1 MWSPTI
7 IDCQLWHGT
16 FVVTNGVQTTT
27 TDLFDIP
34 ASYFDFHSSVS
45 HAMELPSDDEGC
57 GLLPI
62 QNPMD
67 GMSNLKRTRKTQT
80 KPVTRPAGKPK
91 GRPKAKVKTP
101 KHIPLPLADD
111 TGVSEMILP
120 SDDEGAIDLE
130 IPSASVDPPAR
141 RPTAAPCR
149 AVRSSGAAAVEPE
162 ILDWES
168 NRLKDAAAMIQSKVT
183 IPYHDLV
190 GMIQSANYATM
201 GNEARDDLWEV
212 YSCPRMT
219 PKMRSMG
226 GKASRSYDLA
236 HYFDLSEENYQ
247 RLLIQDVCLCRPK
260 FLMLS
265 PPCRYVCQLMH
276 SNWGKMP
283 PQKRMLNLVQA
294 CNHIDMAMW
303 LADIQLSNG
312 NEFGFEHPG
321 LSLAWGRES
330 VTKLY
335 NTKELF
341 VVALG

>member
-1 MWSPTI
+1 M
-7 IDCQLWHGT
+7 
-16 FVVTNGVQTTT
+16 
-27 TDLFDIP
+27 
-34 ASYFDFHSSVS
+34 
-45 HAMELPSDDEGC
+45 LPS
-57 GLLPI
+57 
-62 QNPMD
+62 
-67 GMSNLKRTRKTQT
+67 T
-80 KPVTRPAGKPK
+80 KSVTRHAAKPK
-91 GRPKAKVKTP
+91 GRPKAKGKTP
-101 KHIPLPLADD
+101 THTRGASVGPLPLTTE
-111 TGVSEMILP
+111 TGVSELLLP
-120 SDDEGAIDLE
+120 SDDEGTIDLE

-141 RPTAAPCR
+141 RPKAAPCR
-149 AVRSSGAAAVEPE
+149 AVRSSGATAEPE
-162 ILDWES
+162 FLDWES

-190 GMIQSANYATM
+190 GMIQRANYGTM
-201 GNEARDDLWEV
+201 GNDVRDDLWEV

-226 GKASRSYDLA
+226 GKASRSSDLA

-247 RLLIQDVCLCRPK
+247 RLLIQDVCLCRPR

-276 SNWGKMP
+276 SNWARMD

-303 LADIQLSNG
+303 LADIQISLG

-330 VTKLY
+330 VAKLQNY
-335 NTKELF
+335 HQRIVWGWFGIRGPKTISFHWKNKVWGPCFETVTSFCFCAKDSPSNWRLDNDLQI
-341 VVALG
+341 VMGDVL